1 MKPEHVAFAR
11 ILAGL
16 LAAHA
21 PVAAAYVGP
30 GAGLG
35 MIASLAAVVLAVLA
49 TIVGLV
55 VWPIRRLTQ
64 RKKSGSAEAAKPTV
78 DE

>member
-35 MIASLAAVVLAVLA
+35 MIASLVAVVLAVLA

-64 RKKSGSAEAAKPTV
+64 RKKSGAAESAKPPV

>member
-1 MKPEHVAFAR
+1 MKPEHAAFAR

-35 MIASLAAVVLAVLA
+35 MIASIVAVVLAVLA

-55 VWPIRRLTQ
+55 VWPIRRLMQ
-64 RKKSGSAEAAKPTV
+64 RKKTGTAEPKPPV
-78 DE
+78 DD

>member
-1 MKPEHVAFAR
+1 MKPEPAAFAH
-11 ILAGL
+11 IIAGSL
-16 LAAHA
+16 LAYA

-35 MIASLAAVVLAVLA
+35 MIASIVAVVLAVLA

-55 VWPIRRLTQ
+55 VWPIRRLMQ
-64 RKKSGSAEAAKPTV
+64 RKKTGAAGAAKPPV

>member
-1 MKPEHVAFAR
+1 MKPEHAAFAR

-35 MIASLAAVVLAVLA
+35 MIASIVASTASTTA

-55 VWPIRRLTQ
+55 VWPIRRLMQ
-64 RKKSGSAEAAKPTV
+64 RKKTGTAEPKPPV
-78 DE
+78 DD